1 MEKSCGCIIINDNKV
16 LIIEQING
24 EYGFPKGHIEVG
36 ESEEECAIRETFEE
50 VGVDVK
56 VDSNLRFSISYIV
69 HGDVSKEAVY
79 FVSFLN
85 GSSDITIQEEEL
97 TDAFWIDIDEVKDIL
112 SFDNLKDLWI
122 SAYNKYREVY
132 NG

>member
-16 LIIEQING
+16 LIIKQING

-50 VGVDVK
+50 AGVNVK

-69 HGDVSKEAVY
+69 HGNIPKEAVY

-85 GSSDITIQEEEL
+85 GCSDITIQEEEL
-97 TDAFWIDIDEVKDIL
+97 LNAFWIDIDEVKDIL
-112 SFDNLKDLWI
+112 SFDNLKGLWI
-122 SAYNKYREVY
+122 RAYNKYREVY